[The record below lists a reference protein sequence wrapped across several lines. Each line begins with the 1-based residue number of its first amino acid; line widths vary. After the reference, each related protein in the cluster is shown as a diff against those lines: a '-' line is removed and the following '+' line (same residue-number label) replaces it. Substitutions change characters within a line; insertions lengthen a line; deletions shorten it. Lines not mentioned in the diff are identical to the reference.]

1 MEDSIRF
8 FLSQI
13 VIEKMELT
21 GRLKQI
27 AYLMDFDTDLDLNK
41 EIDLVLVRL
50 NYLEKLEKD
59 IRKLNK

>member
-41 EIDLVLVRL
+41 EIDLVLDRL